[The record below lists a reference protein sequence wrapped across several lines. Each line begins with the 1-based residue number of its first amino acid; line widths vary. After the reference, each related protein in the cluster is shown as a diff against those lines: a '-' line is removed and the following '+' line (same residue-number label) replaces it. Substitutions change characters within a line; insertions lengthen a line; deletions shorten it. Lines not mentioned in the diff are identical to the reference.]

1 MKCLHIYEMMQSD
14 TTRRIRRKE
23 SSYLCCI
30 DRICQRLALVE
41 RLKESIEA
49 LGHINDSLLR
59 FDIEVG
65 CIHHLGQLSLEALSR
80 LYLYHPRLS
89 LLSLFEALQF

>member
-1 MKCLHIYEMMQSD
+1 MKRLHMYAMTQSD
-14 TTRRIRRKE
+14 TTRRMRRKE

-49 LGHINDSLLR
+49 LGHINDGLLR
-59 FDIEVG
+59 FDIDMNAY
-65 CIHHLGQLSLEALSR
+65 IILANFRRR
-80 LYLYHPRLS
+80 L
-89 LLSLFEALQF
+89 